1 MYSIKGI
8 GTIMLLMLGLTTAFS
23 AQESSI
29 LLEKAIYTEETLGNL
44 NEAISLYQE
53 IVRTADVD
61 RSAAALALYRL
72 GMCYRKSGRED
83 AALATFADLSS
94 LYPEQKDIILK
105 SMMLAV
111 KPAPWAD
118 GEALQMG
125 IRSSGAKDYVGSFT
139 YRAEDIREKGKPV
152 WYLRGAM
159 VGPGN
164 WIYTTTVVDAENQ
177 IPISSLVRVSF
188 MEMDNEIK
196 YTQGEVEVLSQQ
208 NGTETI
214 NRFPMP
220 GMAYEDNQMLHLV
233 RCLPLKEGFRTKIP
247 VFNKST
253 GSIIN
258 YTVTVVAL
266 ENITVPAGTFECYK
280 TTIVP
285 EDNTR
290 DRIIWFSA
298 DDSVYPVKVV
308 EGGTSEQE
316 LVSIKIVGK
325 NQPVHFEDSELG
337 IGLDTPSSWYFG
349 NSTMGGLIGF
359 AEPESG
365 SQLMLYGW
373 DYKPEDGTVS
383 EIVDKWIESHMQHY
397 SSYQVRPGTREQV
410 TVGGFTGECFVA
422 DTYHVTTGDAVVE
435 YTHSFITNE
444 KRYIFVF
451 QTKKDS
457 FDIMKPEYDSIM
469 SSLTVQ

>member
-1 MYSIKGI
+1 
-8 GTIMLLMLGLTTAFS
+8 MLGLTTAFS

-44 NEAISLYQE
+44 NEAISLYRE
-53 IVRTADVD
+53 IVRTADAD

-83 AALATFADLSS
+83 DALATFADLAT

-125 IRSSGAKDYVGSFT
+125 IRSSGAKGYTGSFT
-139 YRAEDIREKGKPV
+139 YRAEDVQEEGKPA
-152 WYLRGAM
+152 WHLKGAM
-159 VGPGN
+159 VSPGT
-164 WIYTTTVVDAENQ
+164 WIYTTTVVDAENL
-177 IPISSLVRVSF
+177 IPISSHMRISF
-188 MEMDNEIK
+188 MEMDNEVK
-196 YTQGEVEVLSQQ
+196 YTQSEVEVLSQQ
-208 NGTETI
+208 NGTEII
-214 NRFPMP
+214 NRFPIS
-220 GMAYEDNQMLHLV
+220 GVAYEANQILHLV
-233 RCLPLKEGFRTKIP
+233 RCLPLKEGFRTNIP

-258 YTVTVVAL
+258 YKVTVVGL
-266 ENITVPAGTFECYK
+266 ENVTVPAGAFECYK

-285 EDNTR
+285 EDNTQ

-308 EGGTSEQE
+308 EGGTLEQE
-316 LVSIKIVGK
+316 LVSIKIIGK
-325 NQPVHFEDSELG
+325 NQPVHFEDIKLG
-337 IGLDTPSSWYFG
+337 ISLDIPSYWYLG
-349 NSTMGGLIGF
+349 NATMGGLIGF

-365 SQLMLYGW
+365 SQLILYGW

-383 EIVDKWIESHMQHY
+383 KIVDRWIESHMQQNR
-397 SSYQVRPGTREQV
+397 SYQVRPGTREQV

-422 DTYHVTTGDAVVE
+422 DASHVTTGDAVVE
-435 YTHSFITNE
+435 YTHSFVTNE

-451 QTKKDS
+451 QTNKDS
-457 FDIMKPEYDSIM
+457 FDIMMPEYDSIM